1 MNNSCIF
8 QRPYKCKRLAV
19 STDFENGIYVK
30 YGEQQTKTQIYE
42 NVSDV
47 RPSAPK
53 LIATDSSENDL
64 GALGKV
70 TFRGKT

>member
-1 MNNSCIF
+1 M
-8 QRPYKCKRLAV
+8 AV

-30 YGEQQTKTQIYE
+30 YSEQQTKTQTDA

-47 RPSAPK
+47 RPSTPK
-53 LIATDSSENDL
+53 LIATDSSENDPVVL
-64 GALGKV
+64 VKA